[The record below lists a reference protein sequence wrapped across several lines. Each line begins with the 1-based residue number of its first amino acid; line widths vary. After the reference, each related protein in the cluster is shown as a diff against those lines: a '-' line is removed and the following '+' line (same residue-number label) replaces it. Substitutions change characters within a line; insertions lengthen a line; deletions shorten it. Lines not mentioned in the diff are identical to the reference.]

1 MSEKGKQIVEL
12 VNTTAVAADKMTKP
26 LKAIGDGNMLNGVKN
41 IFNYALQEGEK
52 SGFAKGKNVGRF
64 EVSVVALLLWGAYH
78 FIPKGVSYVKK
89 KTAERKAHTEI
100 GEKIY
105 TAFSENS
112 SDNSSEQI
120 IPDEE
125 EKDIET

>member
-1 MSEKGKQIVEL
+1 MSEKSKQIIEL

-52 SGFAKGKNVGRF
+52 SGFAKGKNVGRL
-64 EVSVVALLLWGAYH
+64 EVSLVALLLLGGYH

-89 KTAERKAHTEI
+89 RAAERKAHTEI

-105 TAFSENS
+105 SAFSENS
-112 SDNSSEQI
+112 SDNSPEQL

-125 EKDIET
+125 EKDTET

>member
-78 FIPKGVSYVKK
+78 FIPKGVS
-89 KTAERKAHTEI
+89 
-100 GEKIY
+100 
-105 TAFSENS
+105 
-112 SDNSSEQI
+112 
-120 IPDEE
+120 
-125 EKDIET
+125 